1 MLSPGH
7 RGRCALLEPVRSFDD
22 DFPAFLIGWNLKMLN
37 GDNDFPKFL
46 TLWGV
51 MFAGIVLL
59 LFVLTHAGTESINVG

>member
-1 MLSPGH
+1 MPKG
-7 RGRCALLEPVRSFDD
+7 DD